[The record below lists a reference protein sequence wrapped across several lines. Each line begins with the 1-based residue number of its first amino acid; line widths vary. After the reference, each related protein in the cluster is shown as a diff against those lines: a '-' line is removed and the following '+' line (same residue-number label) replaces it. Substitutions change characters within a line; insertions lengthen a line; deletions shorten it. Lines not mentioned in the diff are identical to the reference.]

1 MGNAVGDLASMAS
14 VAIPHRLIRE
24 DEMHTGLTELARAA
38 GVTDPPPPV
47 AEAMPSPIALDAIYD
62 PKIEKTAY
70 DAYRR
75 DYLNLGFQP
84 WKRP

>member
-1 MGNAVGDLASMAS
+1 MHIGLTDLAC
-14 VAIPHRLIRE
+14 
-24 DEMHTGLTELARAA
+24 AA

-47 AEAMPSPIALDAIYD
+47 AQAMPSPIALDAIYD
-62 PKIEKTAY
+62 PKIEKAAY

-84 WKRP
+84 WQRP